1 MLANEMLHA
10 WTPLDLGPAKAT
22 NERTRFASE
31 ARNHRDI
38 QGAAKSTAFGAA
50 RMKLPVFQ
58 LDAFTGKV
66 FCGNPAVVVCVEDW
80 LPDSVL
86 AAIAIEHN
94 VSTTAFLRS
103 SGEELEIRYFLPIGE
118 LDLVGHASLAAAH
131 VLLRLLRPGLRS
143 ATLRRRTG
151 VLHVSS
157 ADEGGVAITLPAAP
171 AKPCAVPAGLA
182 EALGVSIAEVR
193 ANAAQYFAVLESEAA
208 VARVA
213 PDMDA
218 LLRLDRDGVIVTA
231 PGRDCDFV
239 SRAFAPKEGLLE
251 DPVCGSAHLALVP
264 FWSERLGRRHHR
276 ALQLSPR
283 GGELHCTLEDG
294 AVRLAGRCALYLEG
308 TISV

>member
-1 MLANEMLHA
+1 
-10 WTPLDLGPAKAT
+10 
-22 NERTRFASE
+22 
-31 ARNHRDI
+31 
-38 QGAAKSTAFGAA
+38 
-50 RMKLPVFQ
+50 MKLPVFQ
-58 LDAFTGKV
+58 LDAFAGKV
-66 FCGNPAVVVCVEDW
+66 FGGNPAVVVCMEDW
-80 LPDSVL
+80 LQDPVL

-94 VSTTAFLRS
+94 ISTTAFLRS
-103 SGEELEIRYFLPIGE
+103 KGEELEIRYFLPTGE

-131 VLLRLLRPGLRS
+131 VLLRLLRPDLRS

-157 ADEGGVAITLPAAP
+157 SDDGRVAITLPAVP
-171 AKPCAVPAGLA
+171 AQPCAMPAGLA
-182 EALGVSIAEVR
+182 EALGVPIVEVR

-208 VARVA
+208 VACVA
-213 PDMDA
+213 PDMDV

-239 SRAFAPKEGLLE
+239 SRAFAPKEGLPE

-283 GGELHCTLEDG
+283 GGELHCSLDDDE
-294 AVRLAGRCALYLEG
+294 VRLAGRCALYLEG
-308 TISV
+308 TISGLARYTIGSAAAWSA